1 MMDKNE
7 KPGDTIRGHR
17 LPDGWHD
24 DYTDRVSQIILDL
37 NKYHLD
43 DETIALYEKNLA
55 EFEEIMKHA
64 TESSRVDPISSFF
77 NSKFEMTE
85 DGHIRVVKVYIGNGE
100 FKDVDD
106 KAAKVYTDHLDGT
119 LEGLEKYHAAV
130 AGDVIGFA
138 PRIEIDKDGTPRLIS
153 VDLCHKPN
161 EE

>member
-7 KPGDTIRGHR
+7 KTGDTIRGHR
-17 LPDGWHD
+17 LPDGCHD

-55 EFEEIMKHA
+55 EFEETIKHA
-64 TESSRVDPISSFF
+64 TESSRVDLITSFF
-77 NSKFEMTE
+77 KSKFELTE

-100 FKDVDD
+100 FKDV
-106 KAAKVYTDHLDGT
+106 TDHLDGT

-130 AGDVIGFA
+130 AGNDVGFA
-138 PRIEIDKDGTPRLIS
+138 PRIEIDKDGTPRLMS